1 MLPSEKYAQSMGQAS
16 GVSVAKCAK
25 SGYQSEPEALAMREK
40 ADELSAVQVAKSPAS
55 E

>member
-1 MLPSEKYAQSMGQAS
+1 MLPSEKYAQSIGQVSGAS
-16 GVSVAKCAK
+16 VTKCAK

-40 ADELSAVQVAKSPAS
+40 ADELNDAQVAKSPAS

>member
-1 MLPSEKYAQSMGQAS
+1 MLPSEKYAQSIGQAS

-25 SGYQSEPEALAMREK
+25 SGYQSEPEALAMRKK

>member
-1 MLPSEKYAQSMGQAS
+1 MLPSEKYAQSIGQAS
-16 GVSVAKCAK
+16 DVSVAKCAK
-25 SGYQSEPEALAMREK
+25 TGYQSEPEALAMREK